1 MKIKEV
7 LPSDL
12 EKIFELEEKVFK
24 EDAFEEG
31 LIKKL
36 IKKNFLFL
44 KLEKNND
51 NKELIGFV
59 IVLKDREDTVNVIN
73 FLINPSYQNKG
84 YGSFLLK
91 YTIDIIKNFKSFKKI
106 ILNVKINSVAIN
118 LYQKFNFQIIEKIDN
133 YYRSGEAA
141 YLMELN
147 I

>member
-7 LPSDL
+7 LLSDL

-59 IVLKDREDTVNVIN
+59 IVLKDREDTANVIN

-106 ILNVKINSVAIN
+106 ILNVEINSVAIN